1 MALNNESKEFFK
13 SISRIWRNYKDY
25 TYLDGIKLSQA
36 QIDIIEKEEDQLLIE
51 GYAGTGKSLTL
62 IYKFINILVREEG
75 KRILYVTFN
84 DTLIEDTKKRLSYCN
99 EYNENKDKHHIEICT
114 FHEIAS
120 NILKKKKIIDKG
132 IGKLTTKNLEDYKG
146 TVLRRIAGILA
157 RYIEGGNYYSK
168 LPKEE
173 RLYKT
178 HDENFIREEIAW
190 IKAMGFIE
198 KEKYFE
204 KDRIGRSKSIRLTRA
219 QRKTIFKIFEE
230 YCDEQEKKFY
240 RSLDLEDYAL
250 KLIQNIDT
258 IEDLKFDYVFVDEV
272 QDLDPM
278 QIKAL
283 CLLTNTS
290 IVLSGDA
297 NQRIYKKSPVKYEE
311 LGLRIKEKGKRKILN
326 KNYRSTGEI
335 VRLANSIKF
344 IDEGIN
350 KYNEKQF
357 VKSGDRPIIR
367 RVNDKKGAAK
377 FLVDEIKKIHEEDPY
392 KTIAIIHREKNEL
405 IGFQKS
411 EFRKYLEGQLY
422 MEKFSDI
429 KSFEKKFNLREKNQV
444 FYTNGYD
451 VKGLEFDVVFIT
463 NFNISNYPLSKELKK
478 IKDENDGKE
487 KALIKDDVLEFINR
501 EKRLLYVA
509 MTRAKEKLY
518 LIANCEKSFSISSFI
533 YDFNKKD
540 YEAQNFTKKEIEE
553 NYNRYKINMEKEY
566 GITLEDEDVNH
577 VKAKKGE
584 EVKELTNSERNE
596 EVLSFINSH
605 EDRTKVYSGIGES
618 DTTKIAQNN
627 TAISSEISKSEEY
640 RFKHNNTE
648 DNSKIKVNKKE
659 ISSLNKNHDTKKEN
673 KLNPYVKEKAKI
685 DIEKIKVFFINKGIE
700 VIDNRD
706 KNGCL
711 WIVAGKEA
719 IPLMKKF
726 ALAGC
731 NFIFTAKGGRASKNR
746 PAWYLKSS

>member
-1 MALNNESKEFFK
+1 MGLNNESKEFFK
-13 SISRIWRNYKDY
+13 GISRIWRNYKDY

-62 IYKFINILVREEG
+62 IYKFINVLVREEG
-75 KRILYVTFN
+75 KRVLYVTFN
-84 DTLIEDTKKRLSYCN
+84 GTLIEDTKKRLSYCN
-99 EYNENKDKHHIEICT
+99 EYNENKERHHVEICT

-120 NILKKKKIIDKG
+120 NILKKKKIIDRG
-132 IGKLTTKNLEDYKG
+132 IEKLTAKKIEDYKG
-146 TVLRRIAGILA
+146 VALRRIAGILS
-157 RYIEGGNYYSK
+157 RYIEGGKYYSE

-173 RLYKT
+173 KLYKT
-178 HDENFIREEIAW
+178 HDENFIREEVAW

-204 KDRIGRSKSIRLTRA
+204 KDRIGRSKSIRLTRS

-230 YCDEQEKKFY
+230 YCEEQEKKFY
-240 RSLDLEDYAL
+240 RYLDLEDYAL
-250 KLIQNIDT
+250 KLIQNIDNFD
-258 IEDLKFDYVFVDEV
+258 DLKFDYIFVDEV

-335 VRLANSIKF
+335 VKLANSIKF
-344 IDEGIN
+344 FDESIN

-367 RVNDKKGAAK
+367 KVNDKKGAVK
-377 FLVDEIKKIHEEDPY
+377 FLIGEIKKIHEEDPY

-411 EFRKYLEGQLY
+411 DFRKYLEGQLY

-429 KSFEKKFNLREKNQV
+429 KSFESKFDLREKNQV

-451 VKGLEFDVVFIT
+451 VKGLEFDVVFII
-463 NFNISNYPLSKELKK
+463 NFNTANYPLSKELKK

-487 KALIKDDVLEFINR
+487 MTLIKDDVLEFINR

-518 LIANCEKSFSISSFI
+518 LVADCKNSNISSFI
-533 YDFNKKD
+533 YDFNTKY
-540 YEAQNFTKKEIEE
+540 YEAQNFKKKEIEE
-553 NYNRYKINMEKEY
+553 NYNRYKINMEREY
-566 GITLEDEDVNH
+566 GIIIEDDDSNN
-577 VKAKKGE
+577 VK
-584 EVKELTNSERNE
+584 NN
-596 EVLSFINSH
+596 
-605 EDRTKVYSGIGES
+605 DTKQEN
-618 DTTKIAQNN
+618 K
-627 TAISSEISKSEEY
+627 
-640 RFKHNNTE
+640 FNTE
-648 DNSKIKVNKKE
+648 S
-659 ISSLNKNHDTKKEN
+659 
-673 KLNPYVKEKAKI
+673 KEKGKDDI
-685 DIEKIKVFFINKGIE
+685 DKIKVFFINKGIE
-700 VIDNRD
+700 VVDNRD
-706 KNGCL
+706 KSGCL

-726 ALAGC
+726 GVLGY
-731 NFIFTAKGGRASKNR
+731 NFIFIANGGRASKNR
-746 PAWYLKSS
+746 PAWYLKNS